1 MSNQQKI
8 NVMPQH
14 RRNLYVLSTAIF
26 LAAISWNQV
35 LPFLPRFLEEM
46 GVKKNLLQW
55 SGVVYACQSLAAI
68 VTLPFWGKMG
78 DRYGQKR
85 MTIRAGICLTGIYFG
100 MSVCNAPWQLAMLRF
115 LNGALTGF
123 VPGSV
128 ALIAC
133 NTPEELAPRA
143 VATAQTSSAAGQIIG
158 PAIGGA
164 MAAVSFIGY
173 RGSMRISGVAVL
185 ISTIMVWRLVKV
197 KSKPAPVEKTSLLQ
211 DFATSLKS
219 PALASV
225 MVAVMLYSAF
235 FAAIQ
240 PFLVIHLGRIAGR
253 SPQWVSGVV
262 FSLPPLA
269 FLLSAQPWTRFGEKW
284 GFHNGVI
291 IGLLGASVC
300 VACLCPIRNIWAF
313 AAVFFLSGLALA
325 SVNPSCGAI
334 ICDKVDEGFRG
345 RAYGML
351 YSAGTFGSLWAPLAA
366 APIAGWF
373 GIPVIFACLGGLLL
387 IGVAAFRVLVRK
399 WPEPVPARQSYGKI

>member
-1 MSNQQKI
+1 MSI
-8 NVMPQH
+8 
-14 RRNLYVLSTAIF
+14 
-26 LAAISWNQV
+26 
-35 LPFLPRFLEEM
+35 
-46 GVKKNLLQW
+46 
-55 SGVVYACQSLAAI
+55 
-68 VTLPFWGKMG
+68 
-78 DRYGQKR
+78 
-85 MTIRAGICLTGIYFG
+85 
-100 MSVCNAPWQLAMLRF
+100 CNAPWQLALLRF

-158 PAIGGA
+158 PAVGGM
-164 MAAVSFIGY
+164 MAAVGFLGY

-185 ISTIMVWRLVKV
+185 ISTIMVWRLVQV

-211 DFATSLKS
+211 DFATSLWS

-240 PFLVIHLGRIAGR
+240 PFLVIHLGNIAGR
-253 SPQWVSGVV
+253 SPQWLSGAV

-284 GFHNGVI
+284 GFHKGVM
-291 IGLLGASVC
+291 IGLLGASIC
-300 VACLCPIRNIWAF
+300 VAFLFPIRNIWAF

-325 SVNPSCGAI
+325 AVNPSCGAI

-366 APIAGWF
+366 APVAGRF
-373 GIPVIFACLGGLLL
+373 GIPVIFACLAGLLL

-399 WPEPVPARQSYGKI
+399 WPETMPARHSYREIWKTLSYQPVGISFSRLFRSPLLTW